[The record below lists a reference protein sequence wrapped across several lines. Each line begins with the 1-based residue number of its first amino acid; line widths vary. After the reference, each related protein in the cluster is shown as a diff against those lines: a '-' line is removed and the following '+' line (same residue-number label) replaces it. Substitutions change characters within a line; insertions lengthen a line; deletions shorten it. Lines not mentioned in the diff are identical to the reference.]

1 MMKKLTSLLLSAALL
16 VGMLACG
23 ASAKTNTTVRVA
35 GLKGPTTMGLV
46 NLLAMEQNGT
56 ASQNYDLQLYGAADE
71 VVPKLI
77 KGEVDIA
84 AIPANTGMLGGLC
97 SYILYGEMS
106 YAYVQIIGVFQN
118 LLMFFVLF
126 PMGYYYQHGGKDR
139 NFFVFFKDNWKSIFI
154 NWNQLSVVALVIG
167 TALHAA
173 GIPRPAAGTTI
184 FQALIHVSAWV
195 ALIPVGYLID
205 FSHFKDYARQT
216 LDLIPIKM
224 VLTPLASYFLALCF
238 TSDPV
243 LLGTIVI
250 VMATPCAI
258 NALITE
264 RLYDLNVNLAMA
276 PFITTQLLYILILY
290 PAFYLLVSWG
300 YLPFK

>member
-1 MMKKLTSLLLSAALL
+1 
-16 VGMLACG
+16 
-23 ASAKTNTTVRVA
+23 
-35 GLKGPTTMGLV
+35 
-46 NLLAMEQNGT
+46 
-56 ASQNYDLQLYGAADE
+56 
-71 VVPKLI
+71 
-77 KGEVDIA
+77 
-84 AIPANTGMLGGLC
+84 
-97 SYILYGEMS
+97 
-106 YAYVQIIGVFQN
+106 
-118 LLMFFVLF
+118 MFFVLF

-167 TALHAA
+167 TALHTA

>member
-1 MMKKLTSLLLSAALL
+1 
-16 VGMLACG
+16 
-23 ASAKTNTTVRVA
+23 
-35 GLKGPTTMGLV
+35 
-46 NLLAMEQNGT
+46 
-56 ASQNYDLQLYGAADE
+56 
-71 VVPKLI
+71 
-77 KGEVDIA
+77 
-84 AIPANTGMLGGLC
+84 MLGGLC